1 MSFELY
7 FELQSRRDTNMK
19 CDWVRQNILFYVYNE
34 IEDDA
39 RYEIEQH
46 LGRCP
51 ECATELKATRKFS
64 GGAFGNSGGRA
75 DAEPAG
81 GLAHAVAGSARNDA
95 AGRTLAAV

>member
-51 ECATELKATRKFS
+51 ECATELKATRKFQAELS
-64 GGAFGNSGGRA
+64 ETPV
-75 DAEPAG
+75 AEPTPN
-81 GLAHAVAGSARNDA
+81 L
-95 AGRTLAAV
+95 LAASRMRLQEALETTRQG